1 MIMINNYHRL
11 AGWAFMM
18 FSASVLQSCFTF
30 TTLSTGRSLGK
41 GAHEITPSV
50 SSYYVKGA
58 VTTPVLPQLSYTY
71 GVTEK
76 LDLGVQASLAI
87 VGFHAK
93 YQVAGDQESRFCMA
107 PGIQYN
113 YFGVSE
119 SSSNSSGSGDPLRL
133 SLSNLSVPLHMSWH
147 PSSTVAIGL
156 SPRYVRLGGQGAAG
170 GNGDKTAIQMLGL
183 TPAVEIGKK
192 FRFVVEANLLSPLNT
207 NDNFTGFFAT
217 FAFGAKFRFG
227 GK

>member
-1 MIMINNYHRL
+1 MVRL
-11 AGWAFMM
+11 QTRLIG
-18 FSASVLQSCFTF
+18 SLLLILIPLVLQSCFTF

-71 GVTEK
+71 GLTEK
-76 LDLGVQASLAI
+76 FDLGAQVSLAI
-87 VGFHAK
+87 VGMHAK
-93 YQVAGDQESRFCMA
+93 YQIVGDQDSRFCMA

-119 SSSNSSGSGDPLRL
+119 SSSGTAGSGDPLRL

-147 PSSTVAIGL
+147 PTPALAIAL
-156 SPRYVRLGGQGAAG
+156 SPRYVRLGGQGAVG

-183 TPAVEIGKK
+183 TPALEIGRK

-207 NDNFTGFFAT
+207 NDNFTGFFST
-217 FAFGAKFRFG
+217 FAFGAKFRLG

>member
-1 MIMINNYHRL
+1 MIMVHNFFRL
-11 AGWAFMM
+11 NVLLMVIAISVMM
-18 FSASVLQSCFTF
+18 QSCFTF

-41 GAHEITPSV
+41 GTHEITPSV

-76 LDLGVQASLAI
+76 LDLGAQVSLAI
-87 VGFHAK
+87 VGLHAK
-93 YQVAGDQESRFCMA
+93 YQMIGDQESRFCMA

-113 YFGVSE
+113 YFGVTE
-119 SSSNSSGSGDPLRL
+119 SSTGSSGSGDPLKL

-147 PSSTVAIGL
+147 PTPALAIAL
-156 SPRYVRLGGQGAAG
+156 SPRYVRLGGQGATG
-170 GNGDKTAIQMLGL
+170 GSGGKTAIEMLGL
-183 TPAVEIGKK
+183 TPGLEIGKK

-217 FAFGAKFRFG
+217 FAFGAKFRLG